1 MESQT
6 CCIVGTLGTVHDWK
20 GGGGGR
26 EECLNKESHKPVLL
40 LVHWGQT
47 KRITNLVYYWYN
59 RAGQSESQTC
69 YMVGTLG
76 RDGES
81 HKPTVLLVH
90 WGGTERVTDLMY
102 CWYNGDSSKLGRGAG
117 GGDIE
122 NNLLYCSYTG
132 DSSRLEKAN

>member
-1 MESQT
+1 
-6 CCIVGTLGTVHDWK
+6 
-20 GGGGGR
+20 
-26 EECLNKESHKPVLL
+26 
-40 LVHWGQT
+40 
-47 KRITNLVYYWYN
+47 
-59 RAGQSESQTC
+59 
-69 YMVGTLG
+69 MVGTLG
-76 RDGES
+76 RDRES

-117 GGDIE
+117 GGGDIE